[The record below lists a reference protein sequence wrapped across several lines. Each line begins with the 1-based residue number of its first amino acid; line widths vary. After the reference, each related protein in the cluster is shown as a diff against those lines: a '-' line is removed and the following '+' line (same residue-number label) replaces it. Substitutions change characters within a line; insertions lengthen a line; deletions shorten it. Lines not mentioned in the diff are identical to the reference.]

1 MASKKSILFIF
12 ILFSLCFAKTS
23 IAQQLKVKNA
33 PKREFLMERVKY
45 VQDTIVPLSER
56 NADFWKVFSNSDQ
69 SAIRKEANNIALV
82 IRNTQ
87 MLEAFYVVDE
97 TEKWVQVVPATE
109 VNAINGVYVPNK
121 ILGWVRKADL
131 LLFSEALKMRT
142 LAYCK
147 AIFTASMSNLSEN
160 FDPSFYRTPHLTKGM
175 EVMTANKKIKEAENV
190 IKTYFVYAENDSSI
204 LLGERQNFDKLPEA
218 TVIGWANRNSL
229 QLWNT
234 KVCFEPN
241 FRQWAWTQ
249 RNASPWQIFSLK
261 DLDDNTIWREKPA
274 DMATRPWPATQRRF
288 NYIDTK
294 SDSIVCGAFVRADNI
309 NIQNLQYVQDQINQ
323 YCPPKINIVFVIDGS
338 ASMGGAF
345 DAVNTSLTNITN
357 EINGIIAEWNSK
369 YNTTANI
376 SWGASVYRDTQS
388 KDRGKVFNLGTTINT
403 LRQNLTWSN
412 QVGLDNPDT
421 SPEEAVFWGLKRGLE
436 LFSGREKE
444 TNLVIMI
451 GDTGDHH
458 RTGDQTS
465 VGSEEII
472 GLIRKA
478 NVNVLNYQFQR
489 FSAVMMQNNSTTDT
503 YEKYLSDFKGIMRAT
518 MAPFN
523 QTLTINGRN
532 FTVSNTDNTVSAQPV
547 RGSSRLSYFS
557 ATSVNTSKLV
567 FLTNA
572 VQRGGSNSIDP
583 KELSRLAT
591 DDIYNVIKSAL
602 YFDYILRNISN
613 SQDGFLGI
621 VNLLGIDM
629 NNLQDQN
636 PSIVA
641 MINRFLII
649 FQNINN
655 ILNNQ
660 RQIYLEGWFPYSQ
673 NQNVMMFDHF
683 IDHQSFQ
690 NMLTRFQ
697 SLAQV
702 KNVEALDVAVHVML
716 AELLGIQDL
725 VIGGTIYQ
733 SLNSYT
739 IVDFLSKL
747 MDHPAISARVIA
759 KYPQLV
765 EIKVGD
771 IVKPSFKNIMVE
783 ISTKFR
789 NSYNALNAARN
800 KNEFAFEYN
809 GGTRFYYVPTDLYPY
824 CGQ

>member
-1 MASKKSILFIF
+1 MTSKKSFLIIL
-12 ILFSLCFAKTS
+12 ILLSLCFAKTT

-33 PKREFLMERVKY
+33 PKREYLMERVRY

-56 NADFWKVFSNSDQ
+56 NADYWKVFSNSEQ
-69 SAIRKEANNIALV
+69 SAIRTEANSGALI
-82 IRNTQ
+82 IRNAQ

-97 TEKWVQVVPATE
+97 KEKWVQVVPAVD
-109 VNAINGVYVPNK
+109 VNAMNGVYAPNM
-121 ILGWVRKADL
+121 ILGWVKKTDM

-147 AIFTASMSNLSEN
+147 AIFTASMSNLYEDY
-160 FDPSFYRTPHLTKGM
+160 DPSFYMTPHLIKGL
-175 EVMTANKKIKEAENV
+175 EVKVNGKIKQAENV
-190 IKTYFVYAENDSSI
+190 IKTYFVYAETDSSI
-204 LLGERQNFDKLPEA
+204 LLGERQNFDKSPQA
-218 TVIGWANRNSL
+218 TVVGWANRNSL

-241 FRQWAWTQ
+241 YRQWSWTQ

-261 DLDDNTIWREKPA
+261 NIDNNSIWRERPA

-294 SDSIVCGAFVRADNI
+294 GDSIVCGAFVRADNI

-345 DAVNTSLTNITN
+345 DAVNTALTNITN
-357 EINGIIAEWNSK
+357 EINGIIAGWK
-369 YNTTANI
+369 DKFNTTANI
-376 SWGASVYRDTQS
+376 SWAASVYRDTQS
-388 KDRGKVFNLGTTINT
+388 KDRGKVFNLGTPINT

-412 QVGLDNPDT
+412 QAGLDSPDT

-436 LFSGREKE
+436 LFNGHEKE

-458 RTGDQTS
+458 RNGDQTS
-465 VGSEEII
+465 VNSEEII
-472 GLIRKA
+472 NLIRKA
-478 NVNVLNYQFQR
+478 NVNLLNYQFQR
-489 FSAVMMQNNSTTDT
+489 FSGVMMQNNTTTDT
-503 YEKYLSDFKGIMRAT
+503 YGKYVSDFQEIMRAT
-518 MAPFN
+518 MAPFT
-523 QTLTINGRN
+523 QTLTINGRS
-532 FTVSNTDNTVSAQPV
+532 FTVSNIDNTVSAQPV
-547 RGSSRLSYFS
+547 GGSSKLSYFS

-572 VQRGGSNSIDP
+572 VARGGNNSIDS

-602 YFDYILRNISN
+602 FFDYILRNISN
-613 SQDGFLGI
+613 SQDGFLGLVKI
-621 VNLLGIDM
+621 LGIDM
-629 NNLQDQN
+629 NNLQDEN
-636 PSIVA
+636 PSVVA

-649 FQNINN
+649 FKNIEN

-702 KNVEALDVAVHVML
+702 QNVAALDVAVHVML
-716 AELLGIQDL
+716 AELLGIQDM
-725 VIGGTIYQ
+725 VIGGPVYQ
-733 SLNSYT
+733 SLNNYT

-765 EIKVGD
+765 GIKVGD
-771 IVKPSFKNIMVE
+771 IVNPAFNNIMVE